1 MQVITRSQSL
11 LQVAVTHAILT
22 YPEVQI
28 SKGHNEPDEVVGSAH
43 LSVLGDIPS
52 LPYICL
58 MVKQTPRWPLTVPFG
73 VPHATTV
80 TRVQPYPMAV
90 FGFGSQICLTVRDM
104 LRKWMPIAN
113 LNAIRV
119 KFTKNTS

>member
-58 MVKQTPRWPLTVPFG
+58 MAKQTPRWSLTVPFG
-73 VPHATTV
+73 VSHATSPRLLRGRNHTQWHS
-80 TRVQPYPMAV
+80 R
-90 FGFGSQICLTVRDM
+90 SQFRTGRI
-104 LRKWMPIAN
+104 
-113 LNAIRV
+113 
-119 KFTKNTS
+119 